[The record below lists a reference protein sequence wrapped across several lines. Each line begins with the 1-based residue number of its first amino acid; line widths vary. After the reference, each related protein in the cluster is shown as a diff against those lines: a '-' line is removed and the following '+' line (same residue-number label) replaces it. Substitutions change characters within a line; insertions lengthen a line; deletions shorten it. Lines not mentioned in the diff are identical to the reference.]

1 MATVQ
6 PSPADRRNPW
16 WVLGAAGAVVVAAP
30 FAVWSWVGDLSSA
43 GADLDYMSHPPVL
56 SSTQESIVLVASTS
70 ALVVGVVVLFAARAK
85 GATLSADPRPDGD
98 LGGLVLL
105 AALPTTAVTALA
117 IVLILM
123 AHRSPGRA
131 Q

>member
-43 GADLDYMSHPPVL
+43 GTDLDYMSHPPVL

-70 ALVVGVVVLFAARAK
+70 ALVVGVVVLFAAHAK
-85 GATLSADPRPDGD
+85 GATRPPILALTAISTAYACASVSAI
-98 LGGLVLL
+98 
-105 AALPTTAVTALA
+105 A
-117 IVLILM
+117 
-123 AHRSPGRA
+123 S
-131 Q
+131 